1 MIFGIID
8 EIEKNEVFRF
18 RGTAALCVTS
28 ELECCCQPLG
38 AYVRRI
44 DSSTG
49 RFCSIIERFT
59 KMLAECILVLNS
71 QVDSIFYLRR
81 PDDLVAFL
89 HQFDYRQ
96 TINAINA
103 QLLALQ
109 MEITEKVQQSTFLYV
124 IELLL
129 RRRICANIH

>member
-1 MIFGIID
+1 MSS
-8 EIEKNEVFRF
+8 VFVVLL
-18 RGTAALCVTS
+18 LCV
-28 ELECCCQPLG
+28 L
-38 AYVRRI
+38 R
-44 DSSTG
+44 
-49 RFCSIIERFT
+49 
-59 KMLAECILVLNS
+59 LNS
-71 QVDSIFYLRR
+71 NVAVNHWELTSDGSIQPQVDVHFILYLKSFNPHLSSHWNQQVDSIFYLRR

-124 IELLL
+124 L
-129 RRRICANIH
+129 